1 MHTGRVCLHYGRAGI
16 NINDQAGKVISL
28 AMYQSVSVVSRIFS
42 NTNAATHLIGN
53 TEFAFPK
60 IRINSFILMKRK
72 HAHGDAAYLEMSLGY
87 EFLLGSVDFNY
98 FTFFGFTVEMSDGT

>member
-1 MHTGRVCLHYGRAGI
+1 MAKQTAGLARLMGHGLHIFGI
-16 NINDQAGKVISL
+16 RRNSQ
-28 AMYQSVSVVSRIFS
+28 RIFS

>member
-1 MHTGRVCLHYGRAGI
+1 
-16 NINDQAGKVISL
+16 
-28 AMYQSVSVVSRIFS
+28 
-42 NTNAATHLIGN
+42 
-53 TEFAFPK
+53 
-60 IRINSFILMKRK
+60 MKRK